1 MYSDSILCRNRLR
14 QMFSTK
20 ILQAPTAG
28 SKLSTLNH
36 YVSTRY
42 CVATLADDVFDGFYI
57 YKTWI
62 HNKTWIHT
70 IDFKQLR
77 LLIFPKT
84 SHY

>member
-1 MYSDSILCRNRLR
+1 
-14 QMFSTK
+14 MFSTK

-62 HNKTWIHT
+62 HT

>member
-62 HNKTWIHT
+62 HT